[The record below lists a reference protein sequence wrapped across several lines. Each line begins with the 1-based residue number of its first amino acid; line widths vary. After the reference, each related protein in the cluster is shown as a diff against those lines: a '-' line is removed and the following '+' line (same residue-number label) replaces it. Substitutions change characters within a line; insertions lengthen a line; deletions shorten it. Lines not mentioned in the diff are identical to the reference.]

1 MPVYLYNI
9 ILVCASIVLLCFYSV
24 ETALVCVCVMRVESA
39 AAALAAGEKMDGWM
53 DVLSAVRI
61 KRSPL
66 SPPPVYVADNQTGF
80 VSSTAR
86 VSLCACVCCCCC
98 CRVPCGRF
106 FVRVCIVRLYIILSS
121 SSSPPH
127 SLLSRALS
135 LAVRLF
141 FFFRPS

>member
-1 MPVYLYNI
+1 MYNI

-24 ETALVCVCVMRVESA
+24 ETALVCVCVCVMRVESAAA

-53 DVLSAVRI
+53 CSAVRI

-86 VSLCACVCCCCC
+86 VCVCALLL
-98 CRVPCGRF
+98 PCGRF
-106 FVRVCIVRLYIILSS
+106 FRACVQCASIILSS
-121 SSSPPH
+121 SSLPPH

-135 LAVRLF
+135 LRRPSL